1 MKHQGVIINESEEK
15 VRRSGVSRAAHS
27 LFAKF
32 VIMLLVFFAVPAL
45 LYQEFRQADL
55 DRQNI
60 VLTAVREQGR
70 LMAESLRPML
80 ESADPSILLDLP
92 EEIERIATKG
102 NGIKV
107 LFRPAGEEGVQG
119 VFFVASEPRLSA
131 DELRKERETLVA
143 QGVFDNLTAS
153 CLIERPMAI
162 RHLRPSGIEELL
174 TSMTAIRTDAGC
186 WAVIATQSAEV
197 FLGSSIGQPY
207 WKTLEVQIAA
217 AIYLGMALIL
227 TILVFTVWRD
237 LMRFRDLARG
247 IREGSVDKSS
257 FMMSN
262 KVPELEPVAH
272 EFDRMTHTLR
282 ESSDSIRR
290 AAEDNAHAFKT
301 PLAIIRQALEPLNKT
316 VEIENKRGRRAL
328 QVVEEAL
335 DRLENLVSTARHLE
349 HTSAELLN
357 PPRENIDL
365 SALLLRMLEA
375 YNVSFSQQG
384 VILQS
389 SIDHEISVLAGE
401 DMLETILE
409 NIIDNALE
417 VSPRGTTVTV
427 DLING
432 KKTAELAVRDRGPG
446 VPESEIERI
455 FERYVSYRPKKTG
468 HDSNSDTEQIKGGS
482 SSHHMGIGLWIVRR
496 NVEAIGG
503 YVRAENRQDGG
514 LSIIVSLPQSG
525 E

>member
-1 MKHQGVIINESEEK
+1 M
-15 VRRSGVSRAAHS
+15 
-27 LFAKF
+27 
-32 VIMLLVFFAVPAL
+32 
-45 LYQEFRQADL
+45 
-55 DRQNI
+55 
-60 VLTAVREQGR
+60 
-70 LMAESLRPML
+70 
-80 ESADPSILLDLP
+80 
-92 EEIERIATKG
+92 
-102 NGIKV
+102 
-107 LFRPAGEEGVQG
+107 
-119 VFFVASEPRLSA
+119 
-131 DELRKERETLVA
+131 
-143 QGVFDNLTAS
+143 
-153 CLIERPMAI
+153 
-162 RHLRPSGIEELL
+162 
-174 TSMTAIRTDAGC
+174 
-186 WAVIATQSAEV
+186 
-197 FLGSSIGQPY
+197 
-207 WKTLEVQIAA
+207 
-217 AIYLGMALIL
+217 
-227 TILVFTVWRD
+227 
-237 LMRFRDLARG
+237 
-247 IREGSVDKSS
+247 
-257 FMMSN
+257 
-262 KVPELEPVAH
+262 
-272 EFDRMTHTLR
+272 R

-375 YNVSFSQQG
+375 YNVSFSEKD

-389 SIDHEISVLAGE
+389 SIDHEISILAGE

-417 VSPRGTTVTV
+417 VSPRGTKVTV

-446 VPESEIERI
+446 VPESELERI
-455 FERYVSYRPKKTG
+455 FERYVSYRPKKPDQLDG
-468 HDSNSDTEQIKGGS
+468 VASN
-482 SSHHMGIGLWIVRR
+482 HMGIGLWIVRR

-514 LSIIVSLPQSG
+514 LSIIVSLPQTG

>member
-1 MKHQGVIINESEEK
+1 MKTQSAVTAGNEYK
-15 VRRSGVSRAAHS
+15 ARRSRVNRAVHS
-27 LFAKF
+27 LIAKF
-32 VIMLLVFFAVPAL
+32 VIMVLVFFAVPAL

-80 ESADPSILLDLP
+80 EKADPSSLLDLP

-119 VFFVASEPRLSA
+119 VFFVASEPRLSP
-131 DELRKERETLVA
+131 DELRKERKTLVE

-162 RHLRPSGIEELL
+162 RHLRPSGLEELL
-174 TSMTAIRTDAGC
+174 TSMTAIQTDAGC
-186 WAVIATQSAEV
+186 WAVIATQSAQV

-207 WKTLEVQIAA
+207 WKTLEVQIAS

-227 TILVFTVWRD
+227 AILVFTVWRD
-237 LMRFRDLARG
+237 LARFRDLARG
-247 IREGSVDKSS
+247 IREGRVGKSS
-257 FMMSN
+257 FTFGN
-262 KVPELEPVAH
+262 KVPELEPVAY

-316 VEIENKRGRRAL
+316 VEPENKRAQRAL

-357 PPRENIDL
+357 PPRENINL

-375 YNVSFSQQG
+375 YNVSFSEKG

-389 SIDHEISVLAGE
+389 TIDHEISVLAGE

-432 KKTAELAVRDRGPG
+432 KKTAELAIRDRGPG

-455 FERYVSYRPKKTG
+455 FERYVSYRQRK
-468 HDSNSDTEQIKGGS
+468 SNEDKDEQINPGS
-482 SSHHMGIGLWIVRR
+482 HMGIGLWIVRR

-514 LSIIVSLPQSG
+514 LSIIVSLPQNN

>member
-1 MKHQGVIINESEEK
+1 MNTKSALSQTATGYK
-15 VRRSGVSRAAHS
+15 ARRSPLNRAVHS

-32 VIMLLVFFAVPAL
+32 VIMVLVFFAVPAL

-55 DRQNI
+55 DRQHI
-60 VLTAVREQGR
+60 VLNAVREQGR

-80 ESADPSILLDLP
+80 ESAGPSTLLELP
-92 EEIERIATKG
+92 EEIQRLATKN
-102 NGIKV
+102 NGIKI
-107 LFRPAGEEGVQG
+107 LFRPIGEQGSQG
-119 VFFVASEPRLSA
+119 VFFVASEPRLSTDA
-131 DELRKERETLVA
+131 LRKEKETLIE

-153 CLIERPMAI
+153 CLIERPMAL

-174 TSMTAIRTDAGC
+174 TSMTAIQTEAGC
-186 WAVIATQSAEV
+186 WVVIATQSAEA

-227 TILVFTVWRD
+227 TFLVFTVWRD
-237 LMRFRDLARG
+237 LTRFRDLARG
-247 IREGSVDKSS
+247 IREGRAGKSS
-257 FMMSN
+257 FSVEN
-262 KVPELEPVAH
+262 RVPELEPVAH
-272 EFDRMTHTLR
+272 EFDKMTQTLQ

-301 PLAIIRQALEPLNKT
+301 PLAIIRQALEPLNRT
-316 VEIENKRGRRAL
+316 VDLDNKRGRRAL

-335 DRLENLVSTARHLE
+335 DRLENLVSTARQLE

-357 PPRENIDL
+357 PPREIIDL

-375 YNVSFSQQG
+375 YSGSFNARG
-384 VILQS
+384 LILQS
-389 SIDHEISVLAGE
+389 AIDHGITVLAGE
-401 DMLETILE
+401 EVLETIIE

-417 VSPRGTTVTV
+417 ASPRGTTVSV
-427 DLING
+427 ELMNG

-446 VPESEIERI
+446 VPGSELERI
-455 FERYVSYRPKKTG
+455 FERYVSYRERKPMA
-468 HDSNSDTEQIKGGS
+468 DGGDNPGN
-482 SSHHMGIGLWIVRR
+482 HMGIGLWIVRR

-503 YVRAENRQDGG
+503 FVRADNRGDGG
-514 LSIIVSLPQSG
+514 LSLIVSLPQSDD
-525 E
+525 